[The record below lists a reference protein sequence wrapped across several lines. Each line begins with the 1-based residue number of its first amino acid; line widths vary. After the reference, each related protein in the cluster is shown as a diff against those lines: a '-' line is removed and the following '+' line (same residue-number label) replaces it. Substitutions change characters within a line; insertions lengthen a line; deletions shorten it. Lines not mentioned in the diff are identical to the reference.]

1 MTKLTLPKNPI
12 NGLKIFCKKCRQ
24 NNTGCKH
31 YEDQY
36 YRLMV
41 HIPGSKGNTKSKIL
55 KSRTYEDAVIES
67 INFKKSLS
75 SNQYEDNESFEM
87 TLLNSFIL
95 YNRYINGEHEI
106 KQYQKPLNT
115 PEYIKEQVRVLKE
128 FIKKI
133 QEFRQ
138 RSSNEILISDIN
150 KEDVSHYY
158 EYCENKFQPKT
169 FNKRITEL
177 KRFFQYLIDCEDVE
191 MKNPFNNVVKKKLIK
206 REPKVINMDD
216 FSRIIDSIETTDP
229 FKKVGK
235 EIKNMY
241 RPYLKNGFLLLLY
254 TGGRFEDV
262 VNMKWN
268 DIRKE
273 GETEYFYVKNHKVNR
288 LKKLKGINKE
298 ENEELSYKRF
308 TIFPEF
314 MDLLIELGYE
324 ENKGEDMYVLHPQ
337 DDVNRK
343 TLSTQLSKSF
353 SHYRDN
359 AGISEDIS
367 LKNLRKTHI
376 TKLYEIVKEDTRL
389 VTDHTTDKVLREHY
403 VDKQTLNTQEKIK
416 TNLRFLG

>member
-1 MTKLTLPKNPI
+1 MTKLTLPKKPI

-41 HIPGSKGNTKSKIL
+41 HVPGSKGNTKSKIL
-55 KSRTYEDAVIES
+55 KSRNYDDALIES

-75 SNQYEDNESFEM
+75 SNQYEDFESVEM
-87 TLLNSFIL
+87 TLLNGFII
-95 YNRYINGEHEI
+95 YNRYINGEHDI

-115 PEYIKEQVRVLKE
+115 PEYIKEQVRAIKE
-128 FIKKI
+128 FIKKV
-133 QEFRQ
+133 QEFRK
-138 RSSNEILISDIN
+138 RSSNEILITDIN
-150 KEDVSHYY
+150 KEDISKYY
-158 EYCENKFQPKT
+158 GYCENKFQPKT

-177 KRFFQYLIDCEDVE
+177 KRFFQYFIDCEDVE
-191 MKNPFNNVVKKKLIK
+191 MKNPFNNVVKKRLVKK
-206 REPKVINMDD
+206 EPKVIPMDD
-216 FSRIIDSIETTDP
+216 FSRIIDSIEITDP
-229 FKKVGK
+229 LKKVGK

-241 RPYLKNGFLLLLY
+241 RPYLRNGFLLLLY

-262 VNMKWN
+262 VNMKWS
-268 DIRKE
+268 DIKKE
-273 GETEYFYVKNHKVNR
+273 GDTEYFFVKNHKVNR
-288 LKKLKGINKE
+288 LKKLKGLTKE
-298 ENEELSYKRF
+298 DNEEISYKRF

-314 MDLLIELGYE
+314 MNLLIELGYE
-324 ENKGEDMYVLHPQ
+324 ENKDEDSYVLNP
-337 DDVNRK
+337 NSNIKRK
-343 TLSTQLSKSF
+343 TLSNQLSKSF

-359 AGISEDIS
+359 AGISKDIS

-416 TNLRFLG
+416 TSLSFLN

>member
-41 HIPGSKGNTKSKIL
+41 HVPGSKGNTKSKIL
-55 KSRTYEDAVIES
+55 KSRNYDDALIES

-75 SNQYEDNESFEM
+75 SNQYEDVESVEM
-87 TLLNSFIL
+87 TLLNGFVI
-95 YNRYINGEHEI
+95 YNRYINGEHDI

-115 PEYIKEQVRVLKE
+115 PEYIKEQVRAIKE
-128 FIKKI
+128 FIKKV
-133 QEFRQ
+133 QEFRK
-138 RSSNEILISDIN
+138 RSSNEILITDIN
-150 KEDVSHYY
+150 KEDISKYY
-158 EYCENKFQPKT
+158 GYCENKFQPKT

-177 KRFFQYLIDCEDVE
+177 KRFFQYFIDCEDVE
-191 MKNPFNNVVKKKLIK
+191 MKNPFNNVVKKRLVKK
-206 REPKVINMDD
+206 EPKVIPMDD

-229 FKKVGK
+229 LKKVGK

-241 RPYLKNGFLLLLY
+241 RPYLRNGFLLLLY

-262 VNMKWN
+262 VNMKWS
-268 DIRKE
+268 DIKKE
-273 GETEYFYVKNHKVNR
+273 GDTEYFFVKNHKVNR
-288 LKKLKGINKE
+288 LKKLKGLTKE
-298 ENEELSYKRF
+298 DNEEISYKRF

-314 MDLLIELGYE
+314 MNLLIELGYE
-324 ENKGEDMYVLHPQ
+324 ENNGEDSYVLNPNSN
-337 DDVNRK
+337 VKRK

-359 AGISEDIS
+359 AGISKDIS

>member
-1 MTKLTLPKNPI
+1 MTKLTLPKKPI

-41 HIPGSKGNTKSKIL
+41 HVPGSKGNTKSKIL
-55 KSRTYEDAVIES
+55 KSRNYDDALIES

-75 SNQYEDNESFEM
+75 SNQYEDVESVEM
-87 TLLNSFIL
+87 TLLNGFII
-95 YNRYINGEHEI
+95 YNRYINGEHDI

-115 PEYIKEQVRVLKE
+115 PEYIKEQVRAIKE
-128 FIKKI
+128 FIKKV
-133 QEFRQ
+133 QEFRK
-138 RSSNEILISDIN
+138 RSSNEILITDIN
-150 KEDVSHYY
+150 KEDISKYY
-158 EYCENKFQPKT
+158 GYCENKFQPKT

-177 KRFFQYLIDCEDVE
+177 KRFFQYFIDCEDVE
-191 MKNPFNNVVKKKLIK
+191 MKNPFNNVVKKRLVKK
-206 REPKVINMDD
+206 EPKVIPMDD
-216 FSRIIDSIETTDP
+216 FSRIIDSIEITDP
-229 FKKVGK
+229 LKKVGK

-241 RPYLKNGFLLLLY
+241 RPYLRNGFLLLLY

-262 VNMKWN
+262 VNMKWS
-268 DIRKE
+268 DIKKE
-273 GETEYFYVKNHKVNR
+273 GDTEYFFVKNHKVNR
-288 LKKLKGINKE
+288 LKKLKGLTKE
-298 ENEELSYKRF
+298 DNEEISYKRF

-314 MDLLIELGYE
+314 MNLLIELGYE
-324 ENKGEDMYVLHPQ
+324 ENKDEDSYVLNP
-337 DDVNRK
+337 NSNIKRK
-343 TLSTQLSKSF
+343 TLSNQLSKSF

-359 AGISEDIS
+359 AGISKDIS

-416 TNLRFLG
+416 ASLSFLN

>member
-1 MTKLTLPKNPI
+1 MTKLTLPKKPI

-41 HIPGSKGNTKSKIL
+41 HVPGSKGNTKSKIL
-55 KSRTYEDAVIES
+55 KSRNYDDALIES

-75 SNQYEDNESFEM
+75 SNQYEDFESVEM
-87 TLLNSFIL
+87 TLLNGFII
-95 YNRYINGEHEI
+95 YNRYINGEHDI

-115 PEYIKEQVRVLKE
+115 PEYIKEQVRAIKE

-133 QEFRQ
+133 QEFRK
-138 RSSNEILISDIN
+138 RSSNEILITDIN
-150 KEDVSHYY
+150 KEDISKYY
-158 EYCENKFQPKT
+158 GYCENKFQPKT

-177 KRFFQYLIDCEDVE
+177 KRFFQYFIDCEDVE
-191 MKNPFNNVVKKKLIK
+191 MKNPFNNVVKKRLVKK
-206 REPKVINMDD
+206 EPKVIPMDD
-216 FSRIIDSIETTDP
+216 FSRIIDSIEITDP
-229 FKKVGK
+229 LKKVGK

-241 RPYLKNGFLLLLY
+241 RPYLRNGFLLLLY

-262 VNMKWN
+262 VNMKWS
-268 DIRKE
+268 DIKKE
-273 GETEYFYVKNHKVNR
+273 GDTEYFFVKNHKVNR
-288 LKKLKGINKE
+288 LKKLKGLTKE
-298 ENEELSYKRF
+298 DNEEISYKMF

-314 MDLLIELGYE
+314 MNLLIELGYE
-324 ENKGEDMYVLHPQ
+324 ENKDEDSYVLNP
-337 DDVNRK
+337 NSNIKRK
-343 TLSTQLSKSF
+343 TLSNQLSKSF

-359 AGISEDIS
+359 AGISKDIS

-416 TNLRFLG
+416 TSLSFLN

>member
-1 MTKLTLPKNPI
+1 MTKLNLPKNPI

-41 HIPGSKGNTKSKIL
+41 HVPGSKGNTKSKIL
-55 KSRTYEDAVIES
+55 KSRNYDDALIES

-75 SNQYEDNESFEM
+75 SNQYEDVESVEM
-87 TLLNSFIL
+87 TLLNGFII
-95 YNRYINGEHEI
+95 YNRYINGEHDI

-115 PEYIKEQVRVLKE
+115 PEYIKEQVRAIKE

-133 QEFRQ
+133 QEFRK
-138 RSSNEILISDIN
+138 RSSNEILITDIN
-150 KEDVSHYY
+150 KEDISKYY
-158 EYCENKFQPKT
+158 GYCENKFQPKT

-177 KRFFQYLIDCEDVE
+177 KRFFQYFIDCEDVE
-191 MKNPFNNVVKKKLIK
+191 MKNPFNNVVKKRLVKK
-206 REPKVINMDD
+206 EPKVIPMDD
-216 FSRIIDSIETTDP
+216 FSRIIDSIEITDP
-229 FKKVGK
+229 LKKVGK

-241 RPYLKNGFLLLLY
+241 RPYLRNGFLLLLY

-262 VNMKWN
+262 VNMKWS
-268 DIRKE
+268 DIKKE
-273 GETEYFYVKNHKVNR
+273 GDTEYFFVKNHKVNR
-288 LKKLKGINKE
+288 LKKLKGLTKE
-298 ENEELSYKRF
+298 DNEEISYKRF

-314 MDLLIELGYE
+314 MNLLIELGYE
-324 ENKGEDMYVLHPQ
+324 ENNGEDSYVLNPNSN
-337 DDVNRK
+337 VKRK

-353 SHYRDN
+353 SHYRDY
-359 AGISEDIS
+359 AGISKDIS

>member
-1 MTKLTLPKNPI
+1 MTKLTLPKKPI

-41 HIPGSKGNTKSKIL
+41 HVPGSKGNTKSKIL
-55 KSRTYEDAVIES
+55 KSRNYDDALIES

-75 SNQYEDNESFEM
+75 SNQYEDVESVEM
-87 TLLNSFIL
+87 TLLNGFII
-95 YNRYINGEHEI
+95 YNRYINGEHDI

-115 PEYIKEQVRVLKE
+115 PEYIKEQVRAIKE
-128 FIKKI
+128 FIKKV
-133 QEFRQ
+133 QEFRK
-138 RSSNEILISDIN
+138 RSSNEILITDIN
-150 KEDVSHYY
+150 KEDISKYY
-158 EYCENKFQPKT
+158 GYCENKFQPKT

-177 KRFFQYLIDCEDVE
+177 KRFFQYFIDCEDVE
-191 MKNPFNNVVKKKLIK
+191 MKNPFNNVVKKRLVKK
-206 REPKVINMDD
+206 EPKVIPMDD
-216 FSRIIDSIETTDP
+216 FSRIIDSIEITDP
-229 FKKVGK
+229 LKKVGK

-241 RPYLKNGFLLLLY
+241 RPYLRNGFLLLLY

-262 VNMKWN
+262 VNMKWS
-268 DIRKE
+268 DIKKE
-273 GETEYFYVKNHKVNR
+273 GDTEYFFVKNHKVNR
-288 LKKLKGINKE
+288 LKKLKGLTKE
-298 ENEELSYKRF
+298 DNEEISYKMF

-314 MDLLIELGYE
+314 MNLLIELGYE
-324 ENKGEDMYVLHPQ
+324 ENKDEDSYVLNP
-337 DDVNRK
+337 NSNIKRK
-343 TLSTQLSKSF
+343 TLSNQLSKSF

-359 AGISEDIS
+359 AGISKDIS

-416 TNLRFLG
+416 TSLSFLN

>member
-1 MTKLTLPKNPI
+1 MTKLTLPKKPI

-41 HIPGSKGNTKSKIL
+41 HVPGSKGNTKSKIL
-55 KSRTYEDAVIES
+55 KSRNYDDALIES

-75 SNQYEDNESFEM
+75 SNQYEDVESVEM
-87 TLLNSFIL
+87 TLLNGFII
-95 YNRYINGEHEI
+95 YNRYINGEHDI

-115 PEYIKEQVRVLKE
+115 PEYIKEQVRAIKE
-128 FIKKI
+128 FIKKV
-133 QEFRQ
+133 QEFRK
-138 RSSNEILISDIN
+138 RSSNEILITDIN
-150 KEDVSHYY
+150 KEDISKYY
-158 EYCENKFQPKT
+158 GYCENKFQPKT

-177 KRFFQYLIDCEDVE
+177 KRFFQYFIDCEDVE
-191 MKNPFNNVVKKKLIK
+191 MKNPFNNVVKKRLVKK
-206 REPKVINMDD
+206 EPKVIPMDD
-216 FSRIIDSIETTDP
+216 FSRIIDSIEITDP
-229 FKKVGK
+229 LKKVGK

-241 RPYLKNGFLLLLY
+241 RPYLRNGFLLLLY

-262 VNMKWN
+262 VNMKWS
-268 DIRKE
+268 DIKKE
-273 GETEYFYVKNHKVNR
+273 GDTEYFFVKNHKVNR
-288 LKKLKGINKE
+288 LKKLKGLTKE
-298 ENEELSYKRF
+298 DNEEISYKRF

-314 MDLLIELGYE
+314 MNLLIELGYE
-324 ENKGEDMYVLHPQ
+324 ENKDEDSYVLNP
-337 DDVNRK
+337 NSNIKRK
-343 TLSTQLSKSF
+343 TLSNQLSKSF

-359 AGISEDIS
+359 AGISKDIS

-416 TNLRFLG
+416 TSLSFLN

>member
-1 MTKLTLPKNPI
+1 MTKLTLPKKPI

-41 HIPGSKGNTKSKIL
+41 HVPGSKGNTKSKIL
-55 KSRTYEDAVIES
+55 KSRNYDDALIES

-75 SNQYEDNESFEM
+75 SNQYEDFESVEM
-87 TLLNSFIL
+87 TLLNGFII
-95 YNRYINGEHEI
+95 YNRYINGEHDI

-115 PEYIKEQVRVLKE
+115 PEYIKEQVRAIKE

-133 QEFRQ
+133 QEFRK
-138 RSSNEILISDIN
+138 RSSNEILITDIN
-150 KEDVSHYY
+150 KEDISKYY
-158 EYCENKFQPKT
+158 GYCENKFQPKT

-177 KRFFQYLIDCEDVE
+177 KRFFQYFIDCEDVE
-191 MKNPFNNVVKKKLIK
+191 MKNPFNNVVKKRLVKK
-206 REPKVINMDD
+206 EPKVIPMDD
-216 FSRIIDSIETTDP
+216 FSRIIDSIEITDP
-229 FKKVGK
+229 LKKVGK

-241 RPYLKNGFLLLLY
+241 RPYLRNGFLLLLY

-262 VNMKWN
+262 VNMKWS
-268 DIRKE
+268 DIKKE
-273 GETEYFYVKNHKVNR
+273 GDTEYFFVKNHKVNR
-288 LKKLKGINKE
+288 LKKLKGLTKE
-298 ENEELSYKRF
+298 DNEEISYKRF

-314 MDLLIELGYE
+314 MNLLIELGYE
-324 ENKGEDMYVLHPQ
+324 ENKDEDSYVLNP
-337 DDVNRK
+337 NSNIKRK
-343 TLSTQLSKSF
+343 TLSNQLSKSF

-359 AGISEDIS
+359 AGISKDIS

-416 TNLRFLG
+416 TSLSFLN

>member
-1 MTKLTLPKNPI
+1 MNKLNLPKNSI

-24 NNTGCKH
+24 NNTECKH
-31 YEDQY
+31 YNDQY

-75 SNQYEDNESFEM
+75 FNQYEEVESVEM
-87 TLLNSFIL
+87 TLVNGFII
-95 YNRYINGEHEI
+95 YTRYINGEHTI

-115 PEYIKEQVRVLKE
+115 PEYIKEQVRAVKE
-128 FIKKI
+128 FIKII
-133 QEFRQ
+133 QKFRR

-150 KEDVSHYY
+150 KEDISNYY

-177 KRFFQYLIDCEDVE
+177 KRFFQYFIECEDVE
-191 MKNPFNNVVKKKLIK
+191 MKNPFNNVVKKRLVKK
-206 REPKVINMDD
+206 EPKVVTMDN
-216 FSRIIDSIETTDP
+216 FSKIIDSIETTDP
-229 FKKVGK
+229 YKKVGK
-235 EIKNMY
+235 EIKNMC
-241 RPYLKNGFLLLLY
+241 RPYLRNGFLLLLY

-262 VNMKWN
+262 VNMKWS

-273 GETEYFYVKNHKVNR
+273 ADTEYFFVKNHKVNR

-298 ENEELSYKRF
+298 ENEELTFKRF

-324 ENKGEDMYVLHPQ
+324 ENKDEDMYVLYPQ

-359 AGISEDIS
+359 AGISKDIS

-389 VTDHTTDKVLREHY
+389 VTDHSTDKVLRDHY
-403 VDKQTLNTQEKIK
+403 VNKQTLNTQEKIK

>member
-41 HIPGSKGNTKSKIL
+41 HVPGSKGNTKSKIL
-55 KSRTYEDAVIES
+55 KSRNYDDALIES

-75 SNQYEDNESFEM
+75 SNQYEDVESVEM
-87 TLLNSFIL
+87 TLLNGFII
-95 YNRYINGEHEI
+95 YNRYINGEHDI

-115 PEYIKEQVRVLKE
+115 PEYIKEQVRAIKE
-128 FIKKI
+128 FIKKV
-133 QEFRQ
+133 QEFRK
-138 RSSNEILISDIN
+138 RSSNEILITDIN
-150 KEDVSHYY
+150 KEDISKYY
-158 EYCENKFQPKT
+158 GYCENKFQPKT

-177 KRFFQYLIDCEDVE
+177 KRFFQYFIDCEDVE
-191 MKNPFNNVVKKKLIK
+191 MKNPFNNVVKKRLVKK
-206 REPKVINMDD
+206 EPKVIPMDD
-216 FSRIIDSIETTDP
+216 FSRIIDSIEITDP
-229 FKKVGK
+229 LKKVGK

-241 RPYLKNGFLLLLY
+241 RPYLRDGFLLLLY

-262 VNMKWN
+262 VNMKWS
-268 DIRKE
+268 DIKKE
-273 GETEYFYVKNHKVNR
+273 GDTEYFFVKNHKVNR
-288 LKKLKGINKE
+288 LKKLKGLTKE
-298 ENEELSYKRF
+298 DNEEISYKRF

-314 MDLLIELGYE
+314 MNLLIELGYE
-324 ENKGEDMYVLHPQ
+324 ENNGEDSYVLNPNSN
-337 DDVNRK
+337 VKRK

-359 AGISEDIS
+359 AGISKDIS

-416 TNLRFLG
+416 TNLKFLN